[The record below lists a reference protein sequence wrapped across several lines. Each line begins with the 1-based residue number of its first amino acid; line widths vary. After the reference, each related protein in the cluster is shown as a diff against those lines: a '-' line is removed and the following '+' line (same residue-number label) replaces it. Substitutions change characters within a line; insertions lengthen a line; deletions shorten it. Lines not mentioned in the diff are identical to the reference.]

1 MSAPGRKAAGAAPG
15 ESRLVLAAPVQHEI
29 DKIEGSRF
37 LAHAARADDAAAA
50 MAIVESVRA
59 ERSDARH
66 HCFAW
71 RLSSDPRD
79 VRSSDADEPA
89 GSAGVPILRRIEGRE
104 LEAVVVVVTRWFG
117 GTKLGVGGLMRA
129 YGGAAAACLDLAEVV
144 REERTFSVELVHE
157 IQATGAV
164 DGLLRAARAEVTS
177 ARFARAVQRR
187 VRIPVATF
195 AAFAVAF
202 RDATRGKGELIR
214 DTGDDPSGATMRAP
228 QR

>member
-1 MSAPGRKAAGAAPG
+1 VSASGRKAAGAAPG
-15 ESRLVLAAPVQHEI
+15 ESRLVIAAPVRHEI
-29 DKIEGSRF
+29 PKIEGSRF
-37 LAHAARADDAAAA
+37 LAHAARADDAATA
-50 MAIVESVRA
+50 MAIVEAVRA
-59 ERSDARH
+59 EHGDARH

-79 VRSSDADEPA
+79 VRSCDADEPA

-129 YGGAAAACLDLAEVV
+129 YGGAAAACLELAEIV
-144 REERTFSVELVHE
+144 REERTFAVELVHDV
-157 IQATGAV
+157 QTTGAI

-177 ARFARAVQRR
+177 AHFAEAVQRR

-202 RDATRGKGELIR
+202 RDATRGKGVIVR
-214 DTGDDPSGATMRAP
+214 DADDDSRGATMRAP